1 MQIFGADIH
10 GIDGNL
16 ITFRTVRESNAA
28 GVAVLGLASKVVK
41 EGIVRALKA
50 IQTLKGDWNVTS
62 NQKYTFDLS
71 PAETPKTSS
80 GLDLPIAIMLLRAWI
95 SQNEEDVD
103 EQIKKLRE
111 ETNRSGIDKERKNK
125 ILKNMEMLGA
135 WKQKIVKYKQ
145 NLNKN
150 KNKYLLIG
158 KLDILDGRLETPEH
172 GMLSLISAAKK
183 GFKIIVPENAEI
195 HAALVAQATPSV
207 EAFKAYDL
215 QEVWNV
221 LLGVT
226 IPRKAQYN
234 KALLRERRVLRYI
247 PDLNAI
253 EGVDKAK
260 LAMRVALAGGHNI
273 LLVGPPGQGKTML
286 AQAATG
292 MLPRLNQNELFEIN
306 KIYSAKGELH
316 ANEIVLRRPFQEA
329 HNNFTEAAL
338 LGGGHPYPVPGLVSL
353 AHKGVLFFDEINL
366 CRGDLVEKLRNVM
379 STNLVRVQRVHSTIA
394 YPCNFILAA
403 AMNPC
408 KCGWYNH
415 LECPDCG
422 YITVKREGS
431 CPNDGAQLVSKCK
444 CSRVE
449 VDSYKKQLSKPLLD
463 RVDLKVLVSSY
474 DNGAGKTFQYAT
486 RTVCRE
492 INNARLIQ
500 EKRYQGI
507 PDVSCNADVHD
518 KSQFEKIEKLDRSV
532 HSALQKTYRKYN
544 VSTKRME
551 VKILLV
557 ARTVADL
564 SGETQV
570 RPIDIENAAEL
581 MGLSDPYFRD
591 FQ

>member
-16 ITFRTVRESNAA
+16 VQFRVIREENAA
-28 GVAVLGLASKVVK
+28 GVAVLGLPSKVVR
-41 EGIVRALKA
+41 EGIVRATKA
-50 IQTLKGDWNVTS
+50 IQTLKGDWDVTK

-95 SQNEEDVD
+95 SHNEDDVD
-103 EQIKKLRE
+103 EQIKRLRSE
-111 ETNRSGIDKERKNK
+111 ANRTGIKKERKDK
-125 ILKNMEMLGA
+125 ILENLDRLDA
-135 WKQKIVKYKQ
+135 WKKKILRYKQ
-145 NLNKN
+145 NLNQN
-150 KNKYLLIG
+150 NNKYLLIG

-172 GMLSLISAAKK
+172 GMLSLISAAKR
-183 GFKIIVPENAEI
+183 GFKIIVPEDAEI
-195 HAALVAQATPSV
+195 HAALVAKAIPSV
-207 EAFKAYDL
+207 EAFKAHDL

-221 LLGVT
+221 LLGVAT
-226 IPRKAQYN
+226 PRKAQYN
-234 KALLRERRVLRYI
+234 KTLLREKKVLRYV

-292 MLPRLNQNELFEIN
+292 LLPRLSQNELFEIN
-306 KIYSAKGELH
+306 KIYSAKGELE

-338 LGGGHPYPVPGLVSL
+338 LGGGRPHPVPGLVSL

-394 YPCNFILAA
+394 YPCNFVLVA

-408 KCGWYNH
+408 KCGWHNH
-415 LECPDCG
+415 LECPECG
-422 YITVKREGS
+422 YITVRRESS
-431 CPNDGAQLVSKCK
+431 CPKDGNKLVSKCR
-444 CSRVE
+444 CSRAE

-463 RVDLKVLVSSY
+463 RIDLKVLVSSY
-474 DNGAGKTFQYAT
+474 DNGSGQAFQYAT

-492 INNARLIQ
+492 INGARLIQ
-500 EKRYQGI
+500 ERRYQRI
-507 PDVSCNADVHD
+507 SDVSCNADVHD
-518 KSQFEKIEKLDRSV
+518 KSQFEKIEKLDRLV
-532 HSALQKTYRKYN
+532 QNALQRTYKKYN

-564 SGETQV
+564 AGSVQV
-570 RPIDIENAAEL
+570 RPIDIERAAQL
-581 MGLSDPYFRD
+581 MGLSDPYFGD
-591 FQ
+591 FH